1 MTNIY
6 SDIEY
11 KQLKISER
19 KQVYASIV
27 EIILKYFVY
36 EYVIYFISFGEMK
49 HQLKRGYQRLNA
61 VISVSV
67 DILGIV
73 PTDHNLRDNDS
84 SAVFPS
90 CS

>member
-1 MTNIY
+1 
-6 SDIEY
+6 
-11 KQLKISER
+11 
-19 KQVYASIV
+19 
-27 EIILKYFVY
+27 
-36 EYVIYFISFGEMK
+36 MK

-84 SAVFPS
+84 SGFPQPFLLVGTAAIVTLINS
-90 CS
+90 MLGRTCDGV